1 MAKKFT
7 FRLDP
12 ILRIRS
18 YKVTLAKDEL
28 IQIVKKR
35 NEKEDLINKKEEY
48 YNNLISHK
56 PNSGKALDMQAII
69 SHQDKIKEEIK
80 KLKYE
85 KTQLQEI
92 ENYKRAKLTDAMK
105 QEKVLEKLKEK
116 KKEIHNSELSK
127 EETSILDDIGRIA
140 QSKIQKF

>member
-12 ILRIRS
+12 ILKIRS
-18 YKVTLAKDEL
+18 YIVSLTKDEL
-28 IQIVKKR
+28 TQIVRKR
-35 NEKEDLINKKEEY
+35 NEKEELINNKEQY
-48 YNNLISHK
+48 YKSLIAIK
-56 PNSGKALDMQAII
+56 PNSGKALDMQAIV
-69 SHQDKIKEEIK
+69 SHQEKVKEEIK

-92 ENYKRAKLTDAMK
+92 ENYKRAKLTDAMQK
-105 QEKVLEKLKEK
+105 EKMLEKLKER
-116 KKEIHNSELSK
+116 KKEIHNNQLSK
-127 EETSILDDIGRIA
+127 EETIILDDIGRVA